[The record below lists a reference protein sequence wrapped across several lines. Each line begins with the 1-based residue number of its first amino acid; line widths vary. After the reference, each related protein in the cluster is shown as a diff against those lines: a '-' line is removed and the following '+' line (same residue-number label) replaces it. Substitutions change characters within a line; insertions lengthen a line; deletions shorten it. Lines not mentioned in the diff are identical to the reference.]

1 MRCCKLIQYDI
12 KNGLIR
18 NLGFLLIPFCV
29 LIVCNQ
35 CRMQLAS
42 WEQPGTWAVYLAYC
56 FKGMHSISRQTLSG
70 GIQIPVFWM
79 LMLILPLFIT
89 LNFPFKDMKT
99 IGTQMLLRSE
109 RRVTWWLCKCFWNLC
124 CTAIYFLLIF
134 ASITVF
140 CLCFGVRLSLEMPMG
155 SMMAIFSE
163 ADITTAAESM
173 STLQTIFVLMVLP
186 ILTIAAMNMVEMM
199 LGIVVGP
206 LYGFL
211 FSVALVAAA
220 SYVTSPILIGNYAN
234 LARCGSFIND
244 GLNGQTGFLMC
255 LSVILLATILGA
267 VAFRQRDILPDYK
280 EF

>member
-1 MRCCKLIQYDI
+1 MIQYDI

-244 GLNGQTGFLMC
+244 GLNGQTGFLIC

>member
-1 MRCCKLIQYDI
+1 MIQYDI

-186 ILTIAAMNMVEMM
+186 ILTIAAINMVEMM
-199 LGIVVGP
+199 LGIIVGP

-244 GLNGQTGFLMC
+244 GLNGQTGFLIC